1 MVFNILSFEFRQRLG
16 RLSTYVYFLVFA
28 GLGCL
33 FTAVAG
39 GAISQASVDFGTGG
53 KVLVNSPFALNNIIS
68 FVTFFGIIVTAAIA
82 GQATYQDVQ
91 NDSTSFFYTAPITKF
106 DYLAGRYLGALAIQ
120 LVIFASVGLGV
131 WTATHLPT
139 IDPTRIGPQNVAAY
153 FQPYFV
159 LVIPNLIF
167 ITAIFFGLGALARK
181 MLPVYAASAILL
193 IGYFVAAQLSTDLTI
208 SVPAALADPLGANA
222 IQRVTQYWT
231 AFERNTRL
239 IPLAGILLL
248 NRLLWLGLGVAILAI
263 TYAKFRFSYPE
274 QGQKKRK
281 QVVAEDD
288 AIAAPPRALP
298 IAHPVF
304 SAGASLRQFVSL
316 TQIQFAE
323 TVKNVFFGVLLLA
336 GGLFAIFSA
345 SGINNPLATPTY
357 PVTAKMLEDGG
368 GGFFIFALAII
379 IFYAGELA
387 WRERDAK
394 LNQIVDALPMQRWV
408 LFASK
413 LAALMLIQVLLVLV
427 IWAAGLI
434 VQIAHGYYQ
443 FEMGVYFKEL
453 FGIRLIRFWI
463 LCAFAMLV
471 QTIVN
476 HKYLGHFVVVL
487 YFVST
492 IALPALGLQ
501 HYLYRFGQAPPFTY
515 SDFNGFGPFV
525 GPLFWFQLY
534 WGIAAIAIAILS
546 SLLWVR
552 GTEGNWLVRL
562 RLAAAR
568 LTTPAVAGLT
578 ACMLLFVGVGA
589 YIFYNTDLLNPYRTT
604 FRVDDARAQYEK
616 KYRQYKEL
624 PQPKITDVNTQ
635 VDLYPEKRSAVIKG
649 TMILENKTSSNIDRV
664 ALTVW
669 PTDLIPVPMPHIQVR
684 ELALSDGQTPV
695 MTDAALGFNP
705 QGLPKPAPPRLGD
718 GQTPIIQDPEL
729 GFYLYRLHKPLLP
742 HGRTQLEFALEY
754 DNYGFQNSN
763 PNTDLVHNGTY
774 IGERYSPFIGYAPD
788 IELTDDSTRHK
799 HGLRN
804 TKRMPTLED
813 AAARNENMA
822 NTDADWIN
830 FDGTVS
836 TSPDQIAILPGY
848 LQKEWV
854 QDGRR
859 YFHYKMDAPILD
871 LYSLNSGRYSIRRD
885 KWRDVN
891 LEIYYQPGHE
901 FDLDRM
907 MDGLKS
913 SLEYCS
919 TNFSP
924 FQFRQERIIEFPR
937 YQTFA
942 ASYANTIPFSEAIGF
957 ITYVDPKKPDAI
969 DLPFYVTAH
978 EVAHQWWAHQVISA
992 NVEGATSIVETL
1004 AQYSALM
1011 VMKHRY
1017 GPQSIRKF
1025 LRYEVDGYL
1034 RGRAQ
1039 ERNEEEPLYK
1049 VDVNQGYIHY
1059 NKGALVMYAIQD
1071 YIGED
1076 KVSLALADFT
1086 KAYAFKGPP
1095 YPVSL
1100 DLIAYLKKYTPP
1112 EYQYLYDDLW
1122 ENITL
1127 YDNRTISANYVQQ
1140 PDGKY
1145 QVNLVVG
1152 AKKLRADGK
1161 GQEHAIPIHDW
1172 IDIGVLDSDG
1182 RYLYLQKQMIDKE
1195 QTQFALTV
1203 EKRPA
1208 QAGIDPL
1215 DKLIDRNPDDN
1226 LIKVKK
1232 Q

>member
-1 MVFNILSFEFRQRLG
+1 MVLNILSFEFRQRLG
-16 RLSTYVYFLVFA
+16 RFSTYVYFVVFA

-33 FTAVAG
+33 FAAIAG

-53 KVLVNSPFALNNIIS
+53 KVLVNSPFALNAIIS
-68 FVTFFGIIVTAAIA
+68 YVTFFGIIVTAAIA
-82 GQATYQDVQ
+82 GQATYQDVHT
-91 NDSTSFFYTAPITKF
+91 NSTAFFYTAPITKF

-120 LVIFASVGLGV
+120 LVIFASVGLGA
-131 WTATHLPT
+131 WIATHLPT
-139 IDPTRIGPQNVAAY
+139 IDPTRVGPQNIAAY
-153 FQPYFV
+153 FQPYLI

-167 ITAIFFGLGALARK
+167 ITAIFFGLGALGRK
-181 MLPVYAASAILL
+181 MLPVYAASVIML
-193 IGYFVAAQLSTDLTI
+193 IGYFVASQLSSDLTVN
-208 SVPAALADPLGANA
+208 VPAALADPLGGNA
-222 IQRVTQYWT
+222 VQRITQYWT
-231 AFERNTRL
+231 AFERNNRL

-248 NRLLWLGLGVAILAI
+248 NRLLWLGLGAMILAI
-263 TYAKFRFSYPE
+263 TFAKFKFAYPE

-281 QVVAEDD
+281 QVMTEDD
-288 AIAAPPRALP
+288 MIAAAPRDLP
-298 IAHPVF
+298 TAYQVF

-316 TQIQFAE
+316 TQIQFTE

-387 WRERDAK
+387 WRERDAQ
-394 LNQIVDALPMQRWV
+394 LSEIVDALPMQRWV
-408 LFASK
+408 LFTSK

-434 VQIAHGYYQ
+434 VQITHGYHQ
-443 FEMGVYFKEL
+443 FELGVYFKEL
-453 FGIRLIRFWI
+453 FGIRLVRFWI
-463 LCAFAMLV
+463 LCAFALLV

-501 HYLYRFGQAPPFTY
+501 HYLYRFGQAPPFIY

-525 GPLFWFQLY
+525 RPLFWFQLY
-534 WGIAAIAIAILS
+534 WGIAAVALAIVS
-546 SLLWVR
+546 NLLWVR
-552 GTEGNWLVRL
+552 GTEGNWRVRL
-562 RLAAAR
+562 KLAVAR
-568 LTTPAVAGLT
+568 LTRPAVAGLT
-578 ACMLLFVGVGA
+578 VCLLLFVGVGG
-589 YIFYNTDLLNPYRTT
+589 YIFYNTDVLNPYRTT
-604 FRVDDARAQYEK
+604 FRIDDARAQYEK
-616 KYRQYKEL
+616 KYRQYKDL

-635 VDLYPEKRSAVIKG
+635 VDLYPEKRAAVIKG
-649 TMILENKTSSNIDRV
+649 TMLLENKTSANIDRV
-664 ALTVW
+664 AFTVW
-669 PTDLIPVPMPHIQVR
+669 PVDLIPVPMPHIQVR
-684 ELALSDGQTPV
+684 ELAL
-695 MTDAALGFNP
+695 A
-705 QGLPKPAPPRLGD
+705 D

-729 GFYLYRLHKPLLP
+729 GFYLYRLPKPLPP
-742 HGRTQLEFALEY
+742 HGHIRLEFALEY
-754 DNYGFQNSN
+754 DNYGFENSN
-763 PNTDLVHNGTY
+763 PNTDLTHNGTY
-774 IGERYSPFIGYAPD
+774 IGERYSPFIGYTPD

-799 HGLRN
+799 HGLQHA
-804 TKRMPTLED
+804 KRMPTLDD
-813 AAARNENMA
+813 AAARNENMT

-830 FDGTVS
+830 FEGTVS

-848 LQKEWV
+848 LQKEWL
-854 QDGRR
+854 QNGRR

-871 LYSLNSGRYSIRRD
+871 LYSLNSGRYAVRRD
-885 KWRDVN
+885 KWNDVN

-907 MDGLKS
+907 MDGMKS

-924 FQFRQERIIEFPR
+924 FQFHQERIIEFPR

-957 ITYVDPKKPDAI
+957 ITYVDPRKADAI

-1017 GPQSIRKF
+1017 GAQSIRKF

-1076 KVSLALADFT
+1076 KVSQALAEFT

-1100 DLIAYLKKYTPP
+1100 DLIAYLKKYTLP

-1152 AKKLRADGK
+1152 SKKLRADGK
-1161 GQEHAIPIHDW
+1161 GQEHAIPVHDF

-1182 RYLYLQKQMIDKE
+1182 KYLYLQKQLIDKE
-1195 QTQFALTV
+1195 QTELALTID
-1203 EKRPA
+1203 KRPA
-1208 QAGIDPL
+1208 WAGIDPL

-1226 LIKVKK
+1226 VIKVKK
-1232 Q
+1232 R